1 MQSGSDAPYTEAHP
15 SIPRGTGNM
24 TRIVEE
30 ENRLHIF
37 IDILAYIPTKGIRL
51 MFMNTNLDITLL
63 QAGRSPEEFKA
74 EAHASI
80 RNAFSNLSYGLTPT
94 YRLLTKS
101 FGEAASSGIPTH
113 HYLLTD
119 GVPSDKSAD
128 QVGRLIQN
136 RANPKTNPVT
146 LISCTNVDS
155 ECEWM
160 KDIEE
165 YAPYTSECDDYHD
178 EKAEVLKDQGTA
190 LPYTRGFWLIGGLV
204 AAMNPDDLD
213 AMDESVPFTRYT
225 LNELLGRSHTPAEYQ
240 FYWKHNP
247 HSSKYSHMYERFLSE
262 QCASSV
268 IVPKSQ
274 RPQVQS
280 RSAGGGGGDDG
291 CCVVM

>member
-1 MQSGSDAPYTEAHP
+1 MLSESDAPWDEATP
-15 SIPRGTGNM
+15 YIPRNGATGNM
-24 TRIVEE
+24 TRIIEE

-63 QAGRSPEEFKA
+63 QFGRSPDEFKA

-80 RNAFSNLSYGLTPT
+80 RNAFAHLNYGMTPT
-94 YRLLTKS
+94 YKLLSKS
-101 FGEAASSGIPTH
+101 FADATSSGIPTH

-178 EKAEVLKDQGTA
+178 EKAEVLKDQGPA
-190 LPYTRGFWLIGGLV
+190 LPYTRGFWLMCGLV

-213 AMDESVPFTRYT
+213 AMDESVPFTRFT
-225 LNELLGRSHTPAEYQ
+225 LNELLGRTHSAAEYQ
-240 FYWKHNP
+240 FYFQRNP
-247 HSSKYSHMYERFLSE
+247 HGNRHVHLYDRFLNE
-262 QCASSV
+262 QGPSSL
-268 IVPKSQ
+268 IVPKTQ
-274 RPQVQS
+274 RPQSQQRAVGNDS
-280 RSAGGGGGDDG
+280 